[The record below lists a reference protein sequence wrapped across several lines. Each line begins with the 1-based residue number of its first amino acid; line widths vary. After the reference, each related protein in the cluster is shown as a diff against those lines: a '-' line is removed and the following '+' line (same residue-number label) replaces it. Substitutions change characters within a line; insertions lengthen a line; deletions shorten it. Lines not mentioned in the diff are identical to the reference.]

1 MDEDLEKIG
10 QDDKRLE
17 TMVKVYRLMEDEG
30 HTPQEAFPMLL
41 SAVSHFLAVS
51 LIDGKRQDEL
61 NEILDSI
68 RDSLKRTTT
77 AYIKA
82 IEEDEV

>member
-1 MDEDLEKIG
+1 MDDSVEKLG
-10 QDDKRLE
+10 KEDKRLE
-17 TMVKVYRLMEDEG
+17 TMVKVYRLFEDEG
-30 HTPQEAFPMLL
+30 YTPQEAFPMLL
-41 SAVSHFLAVS
+41 SAVSHFVAMS
-51 LIDGKRQDEL
+51 LIEGKRQDEL